1 MTMPKIKRDQKAVEL
16 AEKII
21 TEYKPKTVADME
33 SALKNIFG
41 PMFESMLQGEMN
53 AHLGYDKH
61 EKGEKNTSNRRN
73 GTTTKRL
80 KTTKGEVEITVP
92 RDREATFAPVTV
104 PKHTRDISAIED
116 KVLTMYAKGMSQRDI
131 ADTITDIYGFD
142 ISHETISEIT
152 DSVLAHLETWQNR
165 PLKKFYPF
173 AFVDCLY
180 VTLRLSHETKKCAVY
195 VILGY
200 DVDGKKDILGLWL
213 CETESKQ
220 KWMHIFDEIKL
231 RGVEDILFLS
241 MDGISGL
248 EEGAKAIFPNVIPQ
262 RCIVHLIRHSIK
274 YVPSKDYK
282 VFTASLK
289 LVYGASSL
297 RACESAFET
306 FKNEFSRYP
315 GAIGV
320 WERNFEHVRQLFD
333 YGSDIRRII
342 YTTNA
347 IEAVNSSFRKVTKQ
361 GAFPHENALFK
372 LLYLRVTELEKKWRN
387 RSIVKWALV
396 RNQLDVD
403 PKFQALFRKHFF

>member
-1 MTMPKIKRDQKAVEL
+1 MPKIKRDQKAVEL

-33 SALKNIFG
+33 LALKDIFG

-61 EKGEKNTSNRRN
+61 EKGRKNTSNRRN

-80 KTTKGEVEITVP
+80 KTTRGEVEITVP
-92 RDREATFAPVTV
+92 RDREATFDPVTV
-104 PKHTRDISAIED
+104 PKHSRDISAIED

-131 ADTITDIYGFD
+131 AHTITDIYGFD

-152 DSVLAHLETWQNR
+152 DSVLVHLETWQNR

-180 VTLRLSHETKKCAVY
+180 VTLRLPHETKKCAVY

-241 MDGISGL
+241 MDGVSGL

-282 VFTASLK
+282 AFTASLK
-289 LVYGASSL
+289 RVYGASSL
-297 RACESAFET
+297 KACESAFET
-306 FKNEFSRYP
+306 FKKEFSRYP

-361 GAFPHENALFK
+361 GAFPNENALFK
-372 LLYLRVTELEKKWRN
+372 LLYLRVTELEKKWAN

-403 PKFQALFRKHFF
+403 PKFQVLFRKHFS

>member
-1 MTMPKIKRDQKAVEL
+1 MPKIKREQKAIEL

-33 SALKNIFG
+33 SALKDIFG

-61 EKGEKNTSNRRN
+61 QKGGKNTSNRRN

-104 PKHTRDISAIED
+104 PKHSRDISAIED

-152 DSVLAHLETWQNR
+152 DSVLVHLETWQNR

-195 VILGY
+195 IILGY
-200 DVDGKKDILGLWL
+200 DIDGKKDILGLWL

-241 MDGISGL
+241 MDGVSGL

-262 RCIVHLIRHSIK
+262 RCIVHLIRNSIK

-282 VFTASLK
+282 AFTTSLK
-289 LVYGASSL
+289 RVYSASSL
-297 RACESAFET
+297 KACESAFET

-315 GAIGV
+315 GAISV

-347 IEAVNSSFRKVTKQ
+347 VEAVNSSFRKVTKQ
-361 GAFPHENALFK
+361 GAFPNENALFK
-372 LLYLRVTELEKKWRN
+372 LLYLRVTELEKKWAN

-403 PKFQALFRKHFF
+403 PKFQALFRKHFS